1 MNRASIRREDGAVV
15 LQRRAPLGTLLLVV
29 TVATLPLGA
38 AGCGGGDPLQGYVS
52 ALCNCEGCNDQV
64 LSTTQEEASAC
75 EKIADNL
82 SCGGEL
88 NDLVDCAS
96 ANSSCVAAKYIT
108 AASVCSTQVTKFKA
122 CMGNNLSSC
131 SFGQ

>member
-1 MNRASIRREDGAVV
+1 MHRASIRRPGGTVV
-15 LQRRAPLGTLLLVV
+15 LQRRSTLGTLVLAV
-29 TVATLPLGA
+29 TLSTLPLGA
-38 AGCGGGDPLQGYVS
+38 AGCGDPFQGYVS
-52 ALCNCEGCNDQV
+52 AACNCEGCNNQD
-64 LSTTQEEASAC
+64 LTTAQQEASAC

-96 ANSSCVAAKYIT
+96 ANSSCVGAKYIT
-108 AASVCSTQVTKFKA
+108 AGSVCSTQVAKFKS
-122 CMGNNLSSC
+122 CMGSNLSSC